1 MADLDSLKYVTIWK
15 LPTREGATATESRDW
30 LPVTHIDKI
39 RGRIT
44 VKAPYPI
51 GDYDVVTTES
61 KECETCEG
69 LGYLQKE
76 ACPKCNDTHYMECP
90 VCHGRKT
97 VGCDTQELCA
107 YCGGS
112 GVVPCET
119 CYSGA
124 KEFWVPTNHCTGND
138 CIPCPDCNGT
148 GYAGGSGV
156 ISVTPEGIITL
167 RYDSVT
173 LGITDDGKLFA
184 RLKVKSDGGIG
195 ITEDDE
201 LFVKVDES
209 TIRLVNG
216 QLTAVYKPTTMKVS
230 GEADTVEQQRQRIDT
245 ALVVTDESVKR
256 VHAFLTL
263 DLHSLSYE
271 TAASMYNIT
280 VSLVAGRDGAVN
292 VPFKPITWD
301 LTVPYTMLNFDT
313 IIDNIPYG
321 YEFYVQLDCDEN
333 MPDGNKINWSM
344 NVVSC

>member
-1 MADLDSLKYVTIWK
+1 MSNLNELEYVAIWN
-15 LPTREGATATESRDW
+15 LPTREGATASESRDW
-30 LPVTHIDKI
+30 LPVTHIDK
-39 RGRIT
+39 RLGRIT

-69 LGYLQKE
+69 LGYLQKV
-76 ACPKCNDTHYMECP
+76 ACPTCNDTHYMECP
-90 VCHGRKT
+90 VCHGMKT
-97 VGCDTQELCA
+97 AGCDTQELCA
-107 YCGGS
+107 YCGGA
-112 GVVPCET
+112 GKVPCET

-124 KEFWVPTNHCTGND
+124 KEFWVPTNHCTSDD
-138 CIPCPDCNGT
+138 CVPCPDCKGT
-148 GYAGGSGV
+148 GYAGGGGV
-156 ISVTPEGIITL
+156 ISVTPEGVITL

-173 LGITDDGKLFA
+173 LGITDDGRLFA

-195 ITEDDE
+195 ITEDNE

-216 QLTAVYKPTTMKVS
+216 QLTAVYKPAAMNKS
-230 GEADTVEQQRQRIDT
+230 GEVNIVEQQHQRIDT
-245 ALVVTDESVKR
+245 SLVVTDESVKR

-271 TAASMYNIT
+271 MAASMYNIT
-280 VSLVAGRDGAVN
+280 VSLVAGRDDAVN
-292 VPFKPITWD
+292 VQFKPVTWD

-333 MPDGNKINWSM
+333 MPDGNKINWSL